1 MSNHPHNQDE
11 IDRTYDEEVAQEQQQ
26 AASASS
32 RAGTGN
38 APSSATS
45 PNASNQAATF
55 RPHARP
61 PGAINF

>member
-1 MSNHPHNQDE
+1 MNRHPDNQDDM
-11 IDRTYDEEVAQEQQQ
+11 DREYEEELAQEQQQ

-38 APSSATS
+38 APSNVTS
-45 PNASNQAATF
+45 PNASNQGATF

-61 PGAINF
+61 PGAIHF

>member
-1 MSNHPHNQDE
+1 MNNHPNNQDE
-11 IDRTYDEEVAQEQQQ
+11 IDRTYDEELAQEQQQ

-38 APSSATS
+38 APSNVTS
-45 PNASNQAATF
+45 PNASNQGATF

-61 PGAINF
+61 PGVFDF